1 MAEKGR
7 VVGYG
12 LAILGIYGVAAI
24 LLVSRFVGESSIDP
38 FKWWLG
44 GGLHLPPRSPTD
56 LFLVSSFIAY
66 TLAFAGLVLLSIGK
80 SKLGILMGLYGLLA
94 PLLPGIA
101 AWAASRYP
109 QAGALLEAAKPLTPY
124 YPSTPLMAL
133 GLGLSASTNPVIGV
147 PLLLYALYD
156 ALWDMLGLPAPTSI
170 SLSIAGYNTT
180 VYEALLYYTGSALV
194 IHLAL
199 VLRKHREHEATM
211 EPQAPIRVP
220 GSAEPRPVAEAYVR
234 PHMARREDVAH
245 STVAVSPPTREEAGA
260 DERREECSS
269 VRLSE
274 FAKNRREV
282 VEKCL
287 VGREIHGYVVEEF
300 IGSGGFGVVLRA
312 HAREDPGD
320 KAAIKLLV
328 PIPVG
333 SGAGG
338 TTSSRLVRDVLMVA
352 RDLER
357 EALSLRELSEKSPY
371 VVRLKA
377 IHIDSERLAKAVRT
391 DSFEIYMV
399 SPPAIIME
407 YLGGGSLSKLLEEAK
422 RLHLARP
429 DNRDWVRVVAAL
441 GAVIAKALA
450 HVHGSGYV
458 HGDLKPENILFTT
471 RPAANPRLLAS
482 AFYEALLRPE
492 QAKTVPKLSDLGAAV
507 RIGSPVMQ
515 LTPGYAAPEL
525 EAYDLVCNELGKRN
539 SPICSKAP
547 VAEPSQDVYS
557 LGIILLQLLAG
568 LEHRQVITL
577 KHKLMCRL
585 DEQRGLVC
593 DTSKIERML
602 RDAPSQLRL
611 LLGKMLSDN
620 PRERPDASRVAA
632 CLACLAG
639 NEPRKWSTCN
649 EKCSNT

>member
-1 MAEKGR
+1 LVEKGR
-7 VVGYG
+7 LVGYG
-12 LAILGIYGVAAI
+12 LAILGVYGAAAI
-24 LLVSRFVGESSIDP
+24 LLASRFIGGSSVDP

-44 GGLHLPPRSPTD
+44 GRLHPPPRSPAD
-56 LFLVSSFIAY
+56 PLLVSSFIAY
-66 TLAFAGLVLLSIGK
+66 SLAFAGLVLLSLGK
-80 SKLGILMGLYGLLA
+80 SKLGILMGLYGLSA
-94 PLLPGIA
+94 HLLPDIA
-101 AWAASRYP
+101 AWAASKYP
-109 QAGALLEAAKPLTPY
+109 QASVLLEAAKLLAPY

-133 GLGLSASTNPVIGV
+133 GLGLATSTSAIVGA

-156 ALWDMLGLPAPTSI
+156 AVWDTLGLPAPSGM
-170 SLSIAGYNTT
+170 SMSIAGYNAT
-180 VYEALLYYTGSALV
+180 VYEAILYYTGSALV

-199 VLRKHREHEATM
+199 VLRKHREQEVM
-211 EPQAPIRVP
+211 EQPPIRIPSSTEP
-220 GSAEPRPVAEAYVR
+220 GSASEAYAPPRMAWREAAAVR
-234 PHMARREDVAH
+234 SSVTAPPVVREG
-245 STVAVSPPTREEAGA
+245 AGTG
-260 DERREECSS
+260 ERREECSS

-282 VEKCL
+282 AEKCL

-377 IHIDSERLAKAVRT
+377 IHIDSERLAKAVRM

-422 RLHLARP
+422 RLHVAGP
-429 DNRDWVRVVAAL
+429 DNRDWVRAVAAL

-492 QAKTVPKLSDLGAAV
+492 HARTVPKLSDLGAAV

-539 SPICSKAP
+539 SPICSKVP
-547 VAEPSQDVYS
+547 VAEPSQDIYS
-557 LGIILLQLLAG
+557 LGVILLQLLAG

-649 EKCSNT
+649 EKCSYT